1 MDDPKKFGAFVR
13 LCMSQLSQY
22 TESNR
27 LILLTLA
34 TRSSPEVRRQY
45 TDLARSVAHASRDYN
60 SKVGQR
66 CLDANTMWRSQSSL
80 CHKATVFETLIL

>member
-34 TRSSPEVRRQY
+34 DTYTRSSPEVRRQY
-45 TDLARSVAHASRDYN
+45 TDLARYVAHALVLHVMID
-60 SKVGQR
+60 
-66 CLDANTMWRSQSSL
+66 
-80 CHKATVFETLIL
+80 